1 MSLIPQGENVLSFI
15 LQIFWYGLFIFM
27 MFYSQ
32 KIQVWNMLREIQ
44 SNLGRFKLFKDE
56 ARKIAISTIKEIGKP
71 KNDPTL
77 KIDQFLE
84 YAVVPPV
91 DIDPAGIVWKLEH
104 VLDMRDIRFKDEVKM
119 MAPEA
124 SDSQIFNLEMT
135 LGAALVLNLFYKF
148 IRHFYLLGKKTMNL
162 YVIMQV
168 QMQLPLLLREAEG
181 YANALKALPEG
192 QPIGDGIG
200 ALVAARMMHLHKKE
214 DIAKDTVMAKVPIEG
229 RNAFIVKAEGPGANV
244 GKPGEAIKRIIEK
257 NKGKI
262 SMIIMIDAQ
271 QKLEG
276 EDLGFVTGGVG
287 AAIGGPGVE
296 KYKIDEAIL
305 EQKIPINSVLI
316 KVGHAEVISTIKKE
330 IVDAA
335 DKAIERVKNLIIERT
350 KTGDSIIIAG
360 IGNTVGIGQ

>member
-1 MSLIPQGENVLSFI
+1 
-15 LQIFWYGLFIFM
+15 
-27 MFYSQ
+27 
-32 KIQVWNMLREIQ
+32 
-44 SNLGRFKLFKDE
+44 
-56 ARKIAISTIKEIGKP
+56 
-71 KNDPTL
+71 
-77 KIDQFLE
+77 
-84 YAVVPPV
+84 
-91 DIDPAGIVWKLEH
+91 
-104 VLDMRDIRFKDEVKM
+104 M

-124 SDSQIFNLEMT
+124 TDNQIFNLEMT
-135 LGAALVLNLFYKF
+135 LGAALVLNYFYKF

-168 QMQLPLLLREAEG
+168 QMALPLLLREAEG
-181 YANALKALPEG
+181 YANALKALPAG

-200 ALVAARMMHLHKKE
+200 ALVAAKMMYPYTKE
-214 DIAKDTVMAKVPIEG
+214 SIAKDTVMAKVPIEG

-244 GKPGEAIKRIIEK
+244 GKPGEAIKQIIGN

-262 SMIIMIDAQ
+262 SMVIMIDAM

-276 EDLGFVTGGVG
+276 EDLGFVSGGVG
-287 AAIGGPGVE
+287 TAIGGPGVE

-305 EQKIPINSVLI
+305 EHKIPVNSVLI

-335 DKAIERVKNLIIERT
+335 DKAIEWVKNLIIERT
-350 KTGDSIIIAG
+350 KVGDTIIIAG